1 MPFQLLL
8 GPYGKTP
15 LLVRDDD
22 TNFFTRSDMLESI
35 YSSAWE
41 KGLKISFA
49 AIPMQKGTDN
59 ISVPPEMRASNS
71 YFRITDNKKLVEYL
85 KKKISDGKT
94 EILQHGFSH
103 HTYENGHWEFGQKL
117 DIKEDI
123 NLGKKILTEAF
134 GIGPKIFVPPGEDIT
149 RNNIEAVV
157 EAGLIPICRRTL
169 FDTFLDNPIVP
180 NFVKRAATR
189 FVARNYKD
197 TFKTEKS
204 VIQYLKP
211 VSMKIG
217 KNLIS
222 WTVPLMAAR
231 ISSAESLFS
240 IANKVIQTSYLN
252 RSPICILNHY
262 HFFYY
267 DWNASITRNELFR
280 CWTHLVDKFHS
291 LEFTWFTTFSELY
304 ERSMQI
310 QHVRIAETG
319 SKITIES
326 NANIKNLSIR
336 TTQFLEPNDA
346 VIFDKETKISTIE
359 ELIPNRKIILYAKN

>member
-8 GPYGKTP
+8 GPHGKTP

-22 TNFFTRSDMLESI
+22 ANFFTKDDMLESI

-85 KKKISDGKT
+85 KKKIGDGKT
-94 EILQHGFSH
+94 EILQHGLSH
-103 HTYENGHWEFGQKL
+103 HIYENGHWEFGQKF
-117 DIKEDI
+117 DAKENI
-123 NLGKKILTEAF
+123 NLGRKILTEAF
-134 GIGPKIFVPPGEDIT
+134 DIGPKFFVPPGEDIT
-149 RNNIEAVV
+149 RDNTEAVV
-157 EAGLIPICRRTL
+157 EAGLIPICRRTS
-169 FDTFLDNPIVP
+169 FDIFLDNPIVP

-197 TFKTEKS
+197 IFKTEKN
-204 VIQYLKP
+204 VIQFLKP

-217 KNLIS
+217 ENLIS
-222 WTVPLMAAR
+222 WTVPLMATR

-240 IANKVIQTSYLN
+240 FANKVIQTSYLN

-267 DWNASITRNELFR
+267 DWNSSISRNELFR

-291 LEFTWFTTFSELY
+291 LEFIWFTTFSELY

-310 QHVRIAETG
+310 QHVQIAETG

-326 NANIKNLSIR
+326 KVNIKNFSIR
-336 TTQFLEPNDA
+336 TTQLLEPNDS

-359 ELIPNRKIILYAKN
+359 ELIPNRKIILYEKN